1 MNKEAAPIPSTAT
14 MPSSTVTVPPSST
27 ATAPSASSD
36 TVPSASA
43 EGSPSS
49 ALDAAEEAALQI
61 DERQLTRQALWER
74 KLLDFSLR
82 NNLLNTRLGKRAVQ
96 FISFQVEHMEDL
108 LQTGENYTLQPWPE
122 QRKLLNPEDGIFHS
136 STQAAPLQEQFEK
149 EIKEHKLSTYLSATE
164 LKPVLTNLYRG
175 ARTAL
180 EENGANSLF
189 IAIGMLRWYVTEK
202 SDQPRFAPILLLPV
216 NIVRNGGGYIV
227 RMRDEEAILN
237 VTLIEFLR
245 QQFKLLVPTFD
256 PLPKDESGV
265 DVPLVFSAI
274 RKAIAQHTRWEVL
287 DESVLGLFSFNK
299 FVMWNDI
306 HTNAAKLQQSP
317 IVESLIER
325 RLILPETGESVDA
338 RNFDLTAKPADVA
351 TPIAVDSSQLE
362 AVIESGLAKSFILYG
377 PPGTGKSQTITNM
390 IANALYQGKRVL
402 FVAEKMAAL
411 SVVQKRLAK
420 IGLDPFCLELHSNK
434 VTKTHFLQQLQ
445 QALDV
450 THGHVSEDFKQRS
463 EELFGLR
470 QKLNGNMQAIHRKG
484 SCGLSLYDC
493 IEGYLSLS
501 DIDSLDVPFD
511 FAQSRKKED
520 LDSLSDELTKLD
532 AIFQITGHP
541 HGHPLT
547 GLAPKDDRREDL
559 TRLETLL
566 YQLQG
571 AHDSSAAAAGS
582 LSPDTLASEW
592 QSIRQKWFLPRLFAT
607 NSFLKRLQQFSPSL
621 SKGDISSF
629 IDDLSQISA
638 ADPTAMATWLQHK
651 ELWRDW
657 YQWSSKRGDLVTRGY
672 QPVVDFIETGH
683 SGEEASRALART
695 LFKEW
700 ALQMIDSDDELR
712 RFNGL
717 VFEDVIARYR
727 QLTEHFQDLTKK
739 ELYCRLAARI
749 PNISIEAATGSE
761 VNILKRNIANGGR
774 GTSIRHIID
783 QIPNLLPKLCPC
795 MLMSPISVAQFID
808 LDQPKFDLVIFD
820 EASQMP
826 TSEAVGAI
834 GRGKALIVVG
844 DNKQMPPTSFF
855 ATQQVDDEDAEI
867 DDLDSILDDCQ
878 ALSLPDHYLAFH
890 YRSKHESLIAFS
902 NQEYYDGRLFTFPS
916 ADDRISKVSLVKVEG
931 VYDKGGR
938 RSNRAEAEA
947 VVAEI
952 IRRLSDEEL
961 SKRSIG
967 VVAFSVVQQNLIED
981 VLMEEL
987 AGHPEL
993 EAKAF
998 QAEEPIFIKNLENVQ
1013 GDERD
1018 IILFSVGYGPDK
1030 DGNVSMN
1037 FGPLNNRG
1045 GERRLNV
1052 AVSRARYEMKV
1063 FSTLRAEQIDL
1074 RRSKAAG
1081 VEGLQKF
1088 LKYAEGRPIA
1098 EPGTSG
1104 TPGTSVNTSSLA
1116 SDIAS
1121 ALNALG
1127 YETTTGVGRSKF
1139 KVDVAV
1145 VDPADRERYFLGILI
1160 DSHSRAETKIARDR
1174 ELTQPSVLRGL
1185 GWKVLRV
1192 WSIDWMQNRQRVLDN
1207 IVQALEVKDSQPIA
1221 NSEPLNL
1228 KAPKIVEE
1236 KVSTT
1241 APAAT
1246 LLASSKDEK
1255 ADIDDIP
1262 EKSLDDAIL
1271 QVVNA
1276 QIALPREDLLRAAT
1290 RQLGY
1295 SRRTKRI
1302 DAALMRRI
1310 GYLIVN
1316 KKILNDGEVI
1326 KSL

>member
-1 MNKEAAPIPSTAT
+1 MKDTSPTPDTLPEGNL
-14 MPSSTVTVPPSST
+14 SSI
-27 ATAPSASSD
+27 D
-36 TVPSASA
+36 TS
-43 EGSPSS
+43 
-49 ALDAAEEAALQI
+49 EEAALQI

-82 NNLLNTRLGKRAVQ
+82 NNLLNARLGKRAVQ
-96 FISFQVEHMEDL
+96 FISFGVEHMEDL
-108 LQTGENYTLQPWPE
+108 LQTGDNYTILPWPE
-122 QRKLLNPEDGIFHS
+122 ERKLLSTEDGIFHS
-136 STQAAPLQEQFEK
+136 SIQAVPLQQQFETD
-149 EIKEHKLSTYLSATE
+149 IKNHKLSTYLSATE

-189 IAIGMLRWYVTEK
+189 IAIGLLKWYVTEK

-227 RMRDEEAILN
+227 RMRDEETILN

-265 DVPLVFSAI
+265 DVPLIFNAI
-274 RKAIAQHTRWEVL
+274 RKTIAQHQRWEVL

-306 HTNAAKLQQSP
+306 HTNADKLQQST
-317 IVESLIER
+317 IVKSLIER
-325 RLILPETGESVDA
+325 RLILPEAAESMDV
-338 RNFDLTAKPADVA
+338 RTFDLTAKPADVA

-362 AVIESGLAKSFILYG
+362 AVIESGQAKSFILYG

-390 IANALYQGKRVL
+390 IANALFKGKRVL

-450 THGHVSEDFKQRS
+450 THGHVNEDFVQRS
-463 EELFGLR
+463 EELFALR
-470 QKLNGNMQAIHRKG
+470 QQLNGYMQAIHRKG
-484 SCGLSLYDC
+484 TCGLSLYDC
-493 IEGYLSLS
+493 IEGYLALS
-501 DIDSLDVPFD
+501 DSDTIDVPFD
-511 FAQSRKKED
+511 FAQSRKMSD
-520 LDSLSDELTKLD
+520 LTSLQDELTKLD
-532 AIFQITGHP
+532 AVFKITGHP
-541 HGHPLT
+541 HEHPLT
-547 GLAPKDDRREDL
+547 GLVPKDDRREDL
-559 TRLETLL
+559 AKLETLL
-566 YQLQG
+566 RQLQ
-571 AHDSSAAAAGS
+571 ANPTVQPAS
-582 LSPDTLASEW
+582 LTAEW
-592 QSIRQKWFLPRLFAT
+592 QGIQQKWFLPRIFAT
-607 NSFLKRLQQFSPSL
+607 NNFFKRLQQLDPALTKS
-621 SKGDISSF
+621 DITTF
-629 IDDLSQISA
+629 IDDLGQITTVEPA
-638 ADPTAMATWLQHK
+638 AISNWLQNK
-651 ELWRDW
+651 EQWRDW
-657 YQWSSKRGDLVTRGY
+657 YQWSSKRTDLISRGY
-672 QPVVDFIETGH
+672 QPVVDFIEAGH
-683 SGEEASRALART
+683 SGQDASQALTRT
-695 LFKEW
+695 LFREW
-700 ALQMIDSDDELR
+700 ALQMIDADEELR

-717 VFEDVIARYR
+717 VFEDAIARYR
-727 QLTEHFQDLTKK
+727 QLTEHFQELTKK

-749 PNISIEAATGSE
+749 PSISMEAATGSE

-774 GTSIRHIID
+774 GSSIRHIID

-834 GRGKALIVVG
+834 GRGQALIVVG

-902 NQEYYDGRLFTFPS
+902 NQEYYDGRLMTFPS
-916 ADDRISKVSLVKVEG
+916 ADDRTSKVSLVKVEG
-931 VYDKGGR
+931 VYDKGGK

-952 IRRLSDEEL
+952 IRRLSDPEL

-998 QAEEPIFIKNLENVQ
+998 QCEEPIFIKNLENVQ

-1018 IILFSVGYGPDK
+1018 VILFSVGYGPDK

-1074 RRSKAAG
+1074 RRSKALG

-1088 LKYAEGRPIA
+1088 LKYAEGRNILPSSPSPA
-1098 EPGTSG
+1098 SPSSPLVGDGS
-1104 TPGTSVNTSSLA
+1104 PAAASLA
-1116 SDIAS
+1116 TDIAAAIQS
-1121 ALNALG
+1121 LG
-1127 YETTTGVGRSKF
+1127 YETTTCVGRSKF

-1145 VDPADRERYFLGILI
+1145 VDPADHERYFLGILI
-1160 DSHSRAETKIARDR
+1160 DSHARAETKIARDR
-1174 ELTQPSVLRGL
+1174 ELTQPNVLQGL
-1185 GWKVLRV
+1185 GWNVMRV
-1192 WSIDWMQNRQRVLDN
+1192 WSIDWMQNRQRVLEA
-1207 IVQALEVKDSQPIA
+1207 IVQALEVKGSHPVA
-1221 NSEPLNL
+1221 NSSPLNL
-1228 KAPKIVEE
+1228 KAPTIVEE
-1236 KVSTT
+1236 KVSTA
-1241 APAAT
+1241 APSAT
-1246 LLASSKDEK
+1246 LLANNKNEK
-1255 ADIDDIP
+1255 ADIDAIP
-1262 EKSLDDAIL
+1262 STTLDETIL

-1276 QIALPREDLLRAAT
+1276 QIALPLEDLLRTAT
-1290 RQLGY
+1290 RLLGY
-1295 SRRTKRI
+1295 ARRTKRI
-1302 DAALMRRI
+1302 DAVLMKRI
-1310 GYLIVN
+1310 GALIVAR
-1316 KKILNDGEVI
+1316 KILRDGENI
-1326 KSL
+1326 KAL

>member
-1 MNKEAAPIPSTAT
+1 MKNE
-14 MPSSTVTVPPSST
+14 SSNDV
-27 ATAPSASSD
+27 TAPDAIPVGTPTASS
-36 TVPSASA
+36 V
-43 EGSPSS
+43 
-49 ALDAAEEAALQI
+49 DAVEEAALQI
-61 DERQLTRQALWER
+61 DEQQLTRQALWER

-96 FISFQVEHMEDL
+96 FISFEVNKMEDL
-108 LQTGENYTLQPWPE
+108 LQTGDNYTLLPWPE
-122 QRKLLNPEDGIFHS
+122 ERKLLNSEDGIFHS
-136 STQAAPLQEQFEK
+136 ATQAAPLQQQFEAD
-149 EIKEHKLSTYLSATE
+149 IKGHKLSTFLSATE

-189 IAIGMLRWYVTEK
+189 IAIGMLKWFVTEK
-202 SDQPRFAPILLLPV
+202 SDQPRFAPIILLPV
-216 NIVRNGGGYIV
+216 NIIRNGGGYIV
-227 RMRDEEAILN
+227 RLRDEETILN

-265 DVPLVFSAI
+265 DVPLIFDAI
-274 RKAIAQHTRWEVL
+274 RKAVAQHERWEVL

-306 HTNAAKLQQSP
+306 HTNAAKLQLSP
-317 IVESLIER
+317 IVDSLIQR
-325 RLILPETGESVDA
+325 RLTLTDTEEMADA
-338 RNFDLTAKPADVA
+338 RAFDLTAQPADVA
-351 TPIAVDSSQLE
+351 TPISVDSSQLE
-362 AVIESGLAKSFILYG
+362 AVIESGHGKSFILYG

-390 IANALYQGKRVL
+390 IANALYKGKRVL

-411 SVVQKRLAK
+411 QVVQKRLAK

-450 THGHVSEDFKQRS
+450 THGHVSEDFQKRS
-463 EELFGLR
+463 EELFALR
-470 QKLNGNMQAIHRKG
+470 QQLNGYMQAIHYTG
-484 SCGLSLYDC
+484 ACGYSLYDC
-493 IEGYLSLS
+493 IEGYLDLADS
-501 DIDSLDVPFD
+501 DPIDVTFD
-511 FAQSRKKED
+511 FAKNHTKND
-520 LDSLSDELTKLD
+520 LDVVADELTKLD
-532 AIFQITGHP
+532 ALFQVTGHP

-547 GLAPKDDRREDL
+547 GLAPKADRREDL
-559 TRLETLL
+559 AHLETLL
-566 YQLQG
+566 HQLQ
-571 AHDSSAAAAGS
+571 ATPTEQPSA
-582 LSPDTLASEW
+582 LVSEW
-592 QSIRQKWFLPRLFAT
+592 QGIQQKWFLPRLFAT
-607 NSFLKRLQQFSPSL
+607 NSFLKRLQNIDRSL
-621 SKGDISSF
+621 SKDKIDAFIEQLASVGDANAIP
-629 IDDLSQISA
+629 Q
-638 ADPTAMATWLQHK
+638 WLQHK
-651 ELWRDW
+651 EQWRDW
-657 YQWSSKRGDLVTRGY
+657 YQWSSQRSSLIQRGY
-672 QPVVDFIETGH
+672 HSVVEYIEAGH
-683 SGEEASRALART
+683 SGEEASNALART

-700 ALQMIDSDDELR
+700 ALQMIDADEELR

-727 QLTEHFQDLTKK
+727 QLTEHFQELTKK

-749 PNISIEAATGSE
+749 PNISTEAATGSE

-834 GRGKALIVVG
+834 GRGNALIVVG

-855 ATQQVDDEDAEI
+855 ATQQVDDEDAEF

-878 ALSLPDHYLAFH
+878 ALSLPGHYLAFH

-916 ADDRISKVSLVKVEG
+916 ADDRVSKVSLVQLDG

-967 VVAFSVVQQNLIED
+967 VVAFSVAQQNLIED

-987 AGHPEL
+987 AKHPEL
-993 EAKAF
+993 EAKAY
-998 QAEEPIFIKNLENVQ
+998 QVEEPIFIKNLENVQ

-1063 FSTLRAEQIDL
+1063 FSTLRAEQVDL

-1088 LKYAEGRPIA
+1088 LKYAAGTGYSTIPGNTGMSGA
-1098 EPGTSG
+1098 ETAGPFAT
-1104 TPGTSVNTSSLA
+1104 
-1116 SDIAS
+1116 DIAN
-1121 ALNALG
+1121 ALSDLG
-1127 YETTTGVGRSKF
+1127 YETTVGVGRSKF

-1145 VDPADRERYFLGILI
+1145 VDPSDRERYFLGILI

-1174 ELTQPSVLRGL
+1174 ELTQPSVLQGL
-1185 GWKVLRV
+1185 GWKVIRV
-1192 WSIDWMQNRQRVLDN
+1192 WSIDWMQNRQRVLEG
-1207 IVQALEVKDSQPIA
+1207 IVQALEMKDSQPVA

-1228 KAPKIVEE
+1228 TAPKIVEE
-1236 KVSTT
+1236 KVSTP

-1246 LLASSKDEK
+1246 LLSTSKDEK

-1262 EKSLDDAIL
+1262 ERTLDAALL

-1276 QIALPREDLLRAAT
+1276 QVALPLEDLLRSAT

-1295 SRRTKRI
+1295 PRRTKRI
-1302 DAALMRRI
+1302 DAALMKRI
-1310 GYLIVN
+1310 GVLIVQ
-1316 KKILNDGEVI
+1316 KRILRDGENI

>member
-1 MNKEAAPIPSTAT
+1 MNKESSSPQAAVPAV
-14 MPSSTVTVPPSST
+14 PSS
-27 ATAPSASSD
+27 
-36 TVPSASA
+36 
-43 EGSPSS
+43 
-49 ALDAAEEAALQI
+49 LDAAEEAALQI

-82 NNLLNTRLGKRAVQ
+82 NNLLNTRLGKRAMQ

-108 LQTGENYTLQPWPE
+108 LQTGENYTIQPWPE
-122 QRKLLNPEDGIFHS
+122 ERKLLTAEDGIFHS
-136 STQAAPLQEQFEK
+136 SQQAAPLQEQFQTD
-149 EIKEHKLSTYLSATE
+149 IKGHKLSTYLSATE

-227 RMRDEEAILN
+227 RMRDEETILN

-256 PLPKDESGV
+256 PLPMDESGV
-265 DVPLVFSAI
+265 DVPLILNAI
-274 RKAIAQHTRWEVL
+274 RKAIAQHSRWEVL

-325 RLILPETGESVDA
+325 RLILPETGDNVDA

-434 VTKTHFLQQLQ
+434 VTKTHFLEQLQ

-450 THGHVSEDFKQRS
+450 THGHVSEDFQQRS
-463 EELFGLR
+463 EELFVLR
-470 QKLNGNMQAIHRKG
+470 QQLNGYMQAIHRKG
-484 SCGLSLYDC
+484 ACGLSLYDC
-493 IEGYLSLS
+493 IEGYLALT
-501 DIDSLDVPFD
+501 DAGAIEVPFD
-511 FAQSRKKED
+511 FAQKRQQGD
-520 LDSLSDELTKLD
+520 LDAMSDELTKLD
-532 AIFQITGHP
+532 AVFQLTGHP
-541 HGHPLT
+541 HEHPLT
-547 GLAPKDDRREDL
+547 GLAPKDDRREHL
-559 TRLETLL
+559 AQLETLL
-566 YQLQG
+566 LQLQDSTASASSG
-571 AHDSSAAAAGS
+571 AP
-582 LSPDTLASEW
+582 LSPESLAAEW
-592 QSIRQKWFLPRLFAT
+592 QSIQKKWFLPRLFAT
-607 NSFLKRLQQFSPSL
+607 NAFLKRLHQLSPSL
-621 SKGDISSF
+621 SKGDISTF
-629 IDDLSQISA
+629 INNLGQVNNAQPA
-638 ADPTAMATWLQHK
+638 AIATWLQHK
-651 ELWRDW
+651 DQWRDW
-657 YQWSSKRGDLVTRGY
+657 YQWSSKRSQLIASGY
-672 QPVVDFIETGH
+672 QPVVEYIEAGH

-695 LFKEW
+695 LYKEW
-700 ALQMIDSDDELR
+700 ALQMIDADDELR

-727 QLTEHFQDLTKK
+727 QLTEHFQELTKK

-916 ADDRISKVSLVKVEG
+916 ADDRISKVSLVKVDG

-961 SKRSIG
+961 SQRSIG

-987 AGHPEL
+987 ASHPEL

-998 QAEEPIFIKNLENVQ
+998 QGDEPIFIKNLENVQ

-1088 LKYAEGRPIA
+1088 LKYAEGRPLA
-1098 EPGTSG
+1098 DLPSAASTS
-1104 TPGTSVNTSSLA
+1104 TSAGADSLA

-1121 ALNALG
+1121 ALQALG
-1127 YETTTGVGRSKF
+1127 YETQTGVGRSKF

-1145 VDPADRERYFLGILI
+1145 VDPSDRERYFLGILI

-1174 ELTQPSVLRGL
+1174 EITQPSVLQGL

-1192 WSIDWMQNRQRVLDN
+1192 WSVDWLQNRQRVLEN
-1207 IVQALEVKDSQPIA
+1207 IVQALEVKESQPVA
-1221 NSEPLNL
+1221 DTEPLKL
-1228 KAPKIVEE
+1228 KSPKIVEE
-1236 KVSTT
+1236 QVSI
-1241 APAAT
+1241 APPAA
-1246 LLASSKDEK
+1246 LLYPNKDEK
-1255 ADIDDIP
+1255 ADIDDVP
-1262 EKSLDDAIL
+1262 TKALDEIIL

-1276 QIALPREDLLRAAT
+1276 QVALPLEDLLRAAT

-1295 SRRTKRI
+1295 GRRSKRI
-1302 DAALMRRI
+1302 DAALMKRI
-1310 GYLIVN
+1310 GMLIVAGR
-1316 KKILNDGEVI
+1316 ILRDGDNI
-1326 KSL
+1326 KAL

>member
-1 MNKEAAPIPSTAT
+1 MNKESSSPQAAVPAV
-14 MPSSTVTVPPSST
+14 PSS
-27 ATAPSASSD
+27 
-36 TVPSASA
+36 
-43 EGSPSS
+43 
-49 ALDAAEEAALQI
+49 LDAAEEAALQI

-108 LQTGENYTLQPWPE
+108 LQTGENYTIQPWPE
-122 QRKLLNPEDGIFHS
+122 ERKLLTAEDGIFHS
-136 STQAAPLQEQFEK
+136 SQQAAPLQEQFQTD
-149 EIKEHKLSTYLSATE
+149 IKGHKLSTYLSATE

-227 RMRDEEAILN
+227 RMRDEETILN

-265 DVPLVFSAI
+265 DVPLILNAI
-274 RKAIAQHTRWEVL
+274 RKAIAQHSRWEVL

-325 RLILPETGESVDA
+325 RLILPETGDNVDA

-434 VTKTHFLQQLQ
+434 VTKAHFLEQLQ

-450 THGHVSEDFKQRS
+450 THGHVSEDFQQRS
-463 EELFGLR
+463 EELFVLR
-470 QKLNGNMQAIHRKG
+470 QQLNGYMQAIHRKG
-484 SCGLSLYDC
+484 ACGLSLYDC
-493 IEGYLSLS
+493 IEGYLSLT
-501 DIDSLDVPFD
+501 DAGAIEVPFD
-511 FAQSRKKED
+511 FAQSRQQGD
-520 LDSLSDELTKLD
+520 LDAMSDELTKLD
-532 AIFQITGHP
+532 AVFQLTGHP
-541 HGHPLT
+541 HEHPLT
-547 GLAPKDDRREDL
+547 GLAPKDDRREHL
-559 TRLETLL
+559 AQLETLL
-566 YQLQG
+566 LQLQNST
-571 AHDSSAAAAGS
+571 SSASSGAS
-582 LSPDTLASEW
+582 LSPDALAAEW
-592 QSIRQKWFLPRLFAT
+592 QSIQQKWFLPRLFAT
-607 NSFLKRLQQFSPSL
+607 NAFLKRLHQLSPSL
-621 SKGDISSF
+621 SKGDIPTF
-629 IDDLSQISA
+629 ISNLGQVNNAQPA
-638 ADPTAMATWLQHK
+638 AIATWLQHK
-651 ELWRDW
+651 DQWRDW
-657 YQWSSKRGDLVTRGY
+657 YKWSSKRSQLIASGY
-672 QPVVDFIETGH
+672 QPVVEYIEAGH
-683 SGEEASRALART
+683 SGEETSRALART
-695 LFKEW
+695 LYKEW
-700 ALQMIDSDDELR
+700 ALQMIDADDELR

-727 QLTEHFQDLTKK
+727 QLTEHFQELTKK

-916 ADDRISKVSLVKVEG
+916 ADDRISKVSLVKVDG

-961 SKRSIG
+961 SQRSIG

-987 AGHPEL
+987 ASHPEL

-998 QAEEPIFIKNLENVQ
+998 QGDEPIFIKNLENVQ

-1088 LKYAEGRPIA
+1088 LRYAEGRPLA
-1098 EPGTSG
+1098 DLPSAASASNASG
-1104 TPGTSVNTSSLA
+1104 ADSLA

-1127 YETTTGVGRSKF
+1127 YETQTGVGRSKF

-1145 VDPADRERYFLGILI
+1145 VDPSDRERYFLGILI

-1174 ELTQPSVLRGL
+1174 EITQPSVLQGL

-1192 WSIDWMQNRQRVLDN
+1192 WSVDWLQNRQRVLEN
-1207 IVQALEVKDSQPIA
+1207 IVQALEVKESQPVA
-1221 NSEPLNL
+1221 ATEPLKL
-1228 KAPKIVEE
+1228 KSPKIVEE
-1236 KVSTT
+1236 QVSI
-1241 APAAT
+1241 APPAA
-1246 LLASSKDEK
+1246 LLYPNKDEK
-1255 ADIDDIP
+1255 ADIDDVP
-1262 EKSLDDAIL
+1262 TKALDEIIL

-1276 QIALPREDLLRAAT
+1276 QVALPLEDLLRAAT

-1295 SRRTKRI
+1295 GRRSKRI
-1302 DAALMRRI
+1302 DAALMKRI
-1310 GYLIVN
+1310 GMLIVAGR
-1316 KKILNDGEVI
+1316 ILRDGESI
-1326 KSL
+1326 KAI

>member
-1 MNKEAAPIPSTAT
+1 MLMENEQLKTENDTL
-14 MPSSTVTVPPSST
+14 STV
-27 ATAPSASSD
+27 D
-36 TVPSASA
+36 TV
-43 EGSPSS
+43 
-49 ALDAAEEAALQI
+49 EEAALQI

-96 FISFQVEHMEDL
+96 FISFEVNRMEDL
-108 LQTGENYTLQPWPE
+108 LQTGENYTIQPWTE
-122 QRKLLNPEDGIFHS
+122 ERKLLSTEDGIFHS
-136 STQAAPLQEQFEK
+136 ATQAAPLQQQFETD
-149 EIKEHKLSTYLSATE
+149 IKNHKLSTYLSAAE

-189 IAIGMLRWYVTEK
+189 IAIGMLKWFVTEK

-227 RMRDEEAILN
+227 RMREEETILN

-265 DVPLVFSAI
+265 DVPLIFSAI
-274 RKAIAQHTRWEVL
+274 RKAIAQHERWEVL

-317 IVESLIER
+317 IVQSLIER
-325 RLILPETGESVDA
+325 RLTLPEAAESVDV
-338 RNFDLTAKPADVA
+338 RHFDLTAKPADVA

-390 IANALYQGKRVL
+390 IANALYKGKRVL

-450 THGHVSEDFKQRS
+450 THGHLSEDFEQRS
-463 EELFGLR
+463 EELFALR
-470 QKLNGNMQAIHRKG
+470 QQLNGYMQAIHRKG
-484 SCGLSLYDC
+484 ACELSLYDC
-493 IEGYLSLS
+493 IEGYLALTGAEA
-501 DIDSLDVPFD
+501 LDVPFD
-511 FAQSRKKED
+511 FAQSRKKSD
-520 LDSLSDELTKLD
+520 LDTLDEELTKLD
-532 AIFQITGHP
+532 ALFQITGHP
-541 HGHPLT
+541 HEHALT

-559 TRLETLL
+559 ARLETMLR
-566 YQLQG
+566 QLQ
-571 AHDSSAAAAGS
+571 ANPSLQPSALTA
-582 LSPDTLASEW
+582 EW
-592 QSIRQKWFLPRLFAT
+592 QGIQQKWFLPRMFAT
-607 NSFLKRLQQFSPSL
+607 SSFLKRLQQLSPTLTKS
-621 SKGDISSF
+621 DVAAF
-629 IDDLSQISA
+629 VEDLGQIT
-638 ADPTAMATWLQHK
+638 TAEPAKVESWLQHK
-651 ELWRDW
+651 EQWRDW
-657 YQWSSKRGDLVTRGY
+657 YQWSSKRSDLVARGY
-672 QPVVDFIETGH
+672 QPVVDFIEAGH
-683 SGEEASRALART
+683 SGEAASRAIART

-700 ALQMIDSDDELR
+700 AIQMIDADEELR

-727 QLTEHFQDLTKK
+727 QLTEHFQELTKK

-774 GTSIRHIID
+774 GSSIRHIID

-834 GRGKALIVVG
+834 GRGQALIVVG

-902 NQEYYDGRLFTFPS
+902 NQEYYDGRLMTFPS
-916 ADDRISKVSLVKVEG
+916 ADDRVSKVSLVKVEG
-931 VYDKGGR
+931 VYDKGGK

-967 VVAFSVVQQNLIED
+967 VVAFSIVQQNLIED

-987 AGHPEL
+987 AAHPDL

-998 QAEEPIFIKNLENVQ
+998 QCEEPIFIKNLENVQ

-1018 IILFSVGYGPDK
+1018 VILFSVGYGPDK

-1074 RRSKAAG
+1074 RRSKALG

-1088 LKYAEGRPIA
+1088 LKYAEGRSI
-1098 EPGTSG
+1098 EQSEGTGNSG
-1104 TPGTSVNTSSLA
+1104 LTSKTDNATSLA

-1121 ALNALG
+1121 AIRELG
-1127 YETTTGVGRSKF
+1127 YETTTSVGRSKF

-1145 VDPADRERYFLGILI
+1145 VDPADPERYFLGILI
-1160 DSHSRAETKIARDR
+1160 DSHSRAQTKIARDR
-1174 ELTQPSVLRGL
+1174 ELTQPSVLQGL

-1192 WSIDWMQNRQRVLDN
+1192 WSIDWMQNRQRVLEA
-1207 IVQALEVKDSQPIA
+1207 IVQALEVKGSQPVA
-1221 NSEPLNL
+1221 NSSPLNL
-1228 KAPKIVEE
+1228 KAPNIVEE
-1236 KVSTT
+1236 KVSSP

-1246 LLASSKDEK
+1246 LLATNKDEK
-1255 ADIDDIP
+1255 ADIDEIP
-1262 EKSLDDAIL
+1262 EKALDEAIL

-1276 QIALPREDLLRAAT
+1276 QIALPLEDLLRAAT

-1295 SRRTKRI
+1295 PRRTKRI
-1302 DAALMRRI
+1302 DAALMKRI
-1310 GYLIVN
+1310 GTLIVA
-1316 KKILNDGEVI
+1316 KKVLRDGENI